1 MDKDLFRKVEK
12 MSDEDKKNLI
22 AHLQNSLQPDAKIIT
37 VDERYAKLV
46 QIAEDMFEYRM
57 KPSRRSLEDV
67 MIRRFVAYRLRI
79 EGFSYSS
86 IGHAM
91 GKNHATIVHLVNQV
105 KDYFSL
111 PNLYKQDIKRYLEFD
126 SMAIRNQND
135 GTV

>member
-1 MDKDLFRKVEK
+1 MDSELFKKVEK

-22 AHLQNSLQPDAKIIT
+22 THLQNSLQPDAKIIT
-37 VDERYAKLV
+37 VDERYIQLLK
-46 QIAEDMFEYRM
+46 IAEDMFEYRM

-86 IGHAM
+86 IAHAM
-91 GKNHATIVHLVNQV
+91 GKNHATIMHLVGQM

-111 PNLYKQDIKRYLEFD
+111 PSLYKQDIKRYLEFD
-126 SMAIRNQND
+126 SLAIRKQND